1 MEGQINDTRV
11 VVDFQYF
18 GGVHVWMS
26 LVVVREWE
34 RMKVSEI
41 AALVFAI
48 TVIEQEDEATLA
60 WIKFEAV
67 IRIHDDGQRVPVIE
81 SLQIFPPARFHDSL
95 IECSIQHHQLFV
107 YEEGLIGVINHHL
120 IGFGDILHILHLHLY
135 ELALHAEH
143 PHHHLLLC

>member
-11 VVDFQYF
+11 VVDFEYF

-81 SLQIFPPARFHDSL
+81 S
-95 IECSIQHHQLFV
+95 
-107 YEEGLIGVINHHL
+107 
-120 IGFGDILHILHLHLY
+120 
-135 ELALHAEH
+135 
-143 PHHHLLLC
+143 